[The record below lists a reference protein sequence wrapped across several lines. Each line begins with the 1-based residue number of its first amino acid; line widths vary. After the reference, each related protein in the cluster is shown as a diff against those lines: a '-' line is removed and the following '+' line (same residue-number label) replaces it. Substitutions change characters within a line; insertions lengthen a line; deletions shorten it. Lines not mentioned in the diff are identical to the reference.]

1 MRVIVSAG
9 GTGGHIYPALAIIDK
24 IKKLEPDCK
33 ILYIGT
39 TNRMEKDVIPA
50 KGIDYFPIEMYGFT
64 KKWKN
69 NIKAVF
75 LIYKNIRIC
84 KKLMREFKPDVVLG
98 IGGYVT
104 YPVIEA
110 AHKLGIRTFIHEQNS
125 IPGKSNRSLA
135 RIADKIGISFESSVN
150 YFDKSKTIYTGN
162 PCSERALEMEP
173 IDKKKF
179 GLHKNK
185 KFILMVQGSMGSP
198 AMNAKMMEFLCTID
212 DENYEVLY
220 ITGKP
225 FYEEFKTKELSKNVF
240 IAPYVENLA
249 GLMKNADVIVSRAG
263 ASSISEIVALKKL
276 SIIIPSPYVANNHQ
290 FFNAV
295 DIANHHA
302 AIMIEENT
310 LTPQILK
317 TQINKLLTDK
327 EMQINMQLNLSKMQK
342 NDSSTII
349 YNVIKD
355 MIK

>member
-1 MRVIVSAG
+1 MKVIVTAG

-24 IKKLEPDCK
+24 IKELEPNSD

-50 KGIDYFPIEMYGFT
+50 HGIKYYPIEMYGFT

-69 NIKAVF
+69 NIKAIF

-84 KKLMREFKPDVVLG
+84 KKVMREFKPDVVLG

-110 AHKLGIRTFIHEQNS
+110 AHKLGIKTFIHEQNS

-135 RIADKIGISFESSVN
+135 RIADKIGVSFESSIN
-150 YFDKSKTIYTGN
+150 YFDESKTVFTGN
-162 PCSERALEMEP
+162 PCSERALSMEP
-173 IDKKKF
+173 IPKEKY
-179 GLHKNK
+179 GLHKTK

-198 AMNAKMMEFLCTID
+198 ALNAKMMEFLCTID

-220 ITGKP
+220 VTGKP
-225 FYEEFKTKELSKNVF
+225 FYEEFKQKELSKNVY
-240 IAPYVENLA
+240 ITPYVENLS

-263 ASSISEIVALKKL
+263 ASSLSEIIALKKL

-290 FFNAV
+290 FFNAL
-295 DIANHHA
+295 DIANKHA
-302 AIMIEENT
+302 AIMIEESS

-317 TQINKLLTDK
+317 SQINKLLTDK
-327 EMQINMQLNLSKMQK
+327 EMQINMKLNLGKMQK

-349 YNVIKD
+349 YNVIKE